1 MVGSP
6 NPNNANN
13 ASNVNSDGNANNN
26 DNVNN
31 DNGVRP
37 RLVSEKMLER
47 LGQAQALLRGFSSKA
62 SEERREPNS

>member
-13 ASNVNSDGNANNN
+13 ASNVNSDGNVNNN
-26 DNVNN
+26 NVNN

-47 LGQAQALLRGFSSKA
+47 LGQAQALLRGFSPKA